1 MDILFYFI
9 GLVPLCFPISIL
21 APTNTNISIRGF
33 RENLVQ
39 ILFFHRIRD
48 ERRLAIR
55 SLSLRNFKRI
65 FKFFLYPYIYFHF
78 ICWNVDTMNI
88 MNKNKLQQKYKFINS
103 QDSSLITFKCFWL
116 FYGLH
121 TGAILSYH
129 LRSFCKLKINL
140 KFRSLFSRALIE
152 FKLKFPTA
160 SL

>member
-65 FKFFLYPYIYFHF
+65 FKFFVYPKF
-78 ICWNVDTMNI
+78 IFTVYVCRIVDIMNI
-88 MNKNKLQQKYKFINS
+88 MNKNKSSTKVYIHKTLL
-103 QDSSLITFKCFWL
+103 SSLSNASSYFMKC
-116 FYGLH
+116 
-121 TGAILSYH
+121 ILVQ
-129 LRSFCKLKINL
+129 F
-140 KFRSLFSRALIE
+140 
-152 FKLKFPTA
+152 
-160 SL
+160 

>member
-65 FKFFLYPYIYFHF
+65 FKFFVYPKF
-78 ICWNVDTMNI
+78 IFTVYVCRIVDIMNI
-88 MNKNKLQQKYKFINS
+88 MNKNKSSTKVYIHKTLL
-103 QDSSLITFKCFWL
+103 SSLSNASSYFMEC
-116 FYGLH
+116 
-121 TGAILSYH
+121 ILVQ
-129 LRSFCKLKINL
+129 F
-140 KFRSLFSRALIE
+140 
-152 FKLKFPTA
+152 
-160 SL
+160 